1 MSGSV
6 DLEAILRP
14 IPGDSPAGADLRYE
28 SVYEEIKEARRVED
42 APAGGEGE
50 AKQADWGRVRDLS
63 LAALGEKS
71 KDLQIAAWLT
81 EALLHTEGLV
91 GFAAGLKVMAGLLER
106 YWDTVYPALE
116 DGDLEYRAG
125 PLEFLNEK
133 VWLALKSVP
142 VTDPRVSDGYSLLQ
156 YDESRTVGYEKD
168 TLNQHGDVDEGKE
181 AKRKEM
187 LAEGKLS
194 AELFDAAVEKSSR
207 EFYASLSGAV
217 IASREAFDAFDKVVD
232 ARFGKDAPRLA
243 ELRKA
248 IEQCQQFVSLRVG
261 GGKKGEPPPADRK
274 QSAPLT
280 VAGHGAGEIPGR
292 LSDEASRNG
301 AAATSSTPRRAG
313 IADTMAFEDE
323 LWREALDLLESSG
336 FKKALE
342 LLIQESY
349 TAPSV
354 RERNRLRLLM
364 AKLCL
369 RAERPDLARPIIE
382 ELHALI
388 QELHLEKWESPLWVA
403 DVLNTL
409 YLCLTHGEP
418 SDEDQGRAKALFQQ
432 MCTTDVTRAMSYKR

>member
-28 SVYEEIKEARRVED
+28 PVYEEIREARRVED
-42 APAGGEGE
+42 PLAAGEGE
-50 AKQADWGRVRDLS
+50 SKQADWERVRDLS
-63 LAALGEKS
+63 AEALTAKS

-81 EALLHTEGLV
+81 EALLRTEGFQ
-91 GFAAGLKVMAGLLER
+91 GFAAGLKALTGLLDG
-106 YWDTVYPALE
+106 YWDTVYPVPE
-116 DGDLEYRAG
+116 EGDLEYRAG
-125 PLEFLNEK
+125 PIEFLNEK
-133 VWLALKSVP
+133 LWLVLKSVP
-142 VTDPRVSDGYSLLQ
+142 VTDPRASDGYSLLQ

-168 TLNQHGDVDEGKE
+168 TLNQHGDTDEGKA

-194 AELFDAAVEKSSR
+194 AELFDAAMAKSSQDFYVLLAEGVTACR
-207 EFYASLSGAV
+207 EV
-217 IASREAFDAFDKVVD
+217 FDAFERAVD
-232 ARFGKDAPRLA
+232 ARFGREAPRLA

-248 IEQCQQFVSLRVG
+248 IEECQQFADLRVG
-261 GGKKGEPPPADRK
+261 GNKKGQPLPADRAK
-274 QSAPLT
+274 SALSIAT
-280 VAGHGAGEIPGR
+280 GQGAGEIPER
-292 LSDEASRNG
+292 LSGQATPGE
-301 AAATSSTPRRAG
+301 AAASPFRRAG
-313 IADTMAFEDE
+313 IGDTMAFEDE
-323 LWREALDLLESSG
+323 LWQEALGLLESAN

-354 RERNRLRLLM
+354 RERNRVRLLM
-364 AKLCL
+364 ANLCL

-409 YLCLTHGEP
+409 YLCLTNGEP
-418 SDEDQGRAKALFQQ
+418 SDEDQGRAKTLFQQ

>member
-6 DLEAILRP
+6 DLDAILRP
-14 IPGDSPAGADLRYE
+14 IPGDSPAGTDLRYE
-28 SVYEEIKEARRVED
+28 PVYEEIREARRGED
-42 APAGGEGE
+42 PLAAGEGE
-50 AKQADWGRVRDLS
+50 SKQADWERVRDLS
-63 LAALGEKS
+63 AKALTAKS

-81 EALLHTEGLV
+81 EALLRTEGFQ
-91 GFAAGLKVMAGLLER
+91 GFAAGLKVLTGLLGE
-106 YWDTVYPALE
+106 YWDTVYPVPE
-116 DGDLEYRAG
+116 EGDLEYRAG
-125 PLEFLNEK
+125 PIEFLNEK
-133 VWLALKSVP
+133 LWLVLKSVP
-142 VTDPRVSDGYSLLQ
+142 VTDPRASDGYSLLQ
-156 YDESRTVGYEKD
+156 YDESRTVGFEKD
-168 TLNQHGDVDEGKE
+168 TLNQHGDTDEGKA

-187 LAEGKLS
+187 MSEGKLS
-194 AELFDAAVEKSSR
+194 AELFDAAMEKSSR
-207 EFYASLSGAV
+207 EFYVSLSEAV
-217 IASREAFDAFDKVVD
+217 TACREEFDAFDAAVD

-248 IEQCQQFVSLRVG
+248 IEDCEQFVNLRVG
-261 GGKKGEPPPADRK
+261 GTKKGQPLPADRGT
-274 QSAPLT
+274 SAPPAAT
-280 VAGHGAGEIPGR
+280 GEGAHEFAGRVSGQAAGRE
-292 LSDEASRNG
+292 
-301 AAATSSTPRRAG
+301 AAASPSPSRRAG
-313 IADTMAFEDE
+313 IADTVAFEDE
-323 LWREALDLLESSG
+323 LWQEALGLLESAN

-342 LLIQESY
+342 LLIEESY

-409 YLCLTHGEP
+409 YLCLTSGEP
-418 SDEDQGRAKALFQQ
+418 SDEDEGRAKTLFQQ

>member
-28 SVYEEIKEARRVED
+28 PVYEEIREARRVED
-42 APAGGEGE
+42 PLAAGEGE
-50 AKQADWGRVRDLS
+50 SKRADWERVRDLS
-63 LAALGEKS
+63 AEALTAKS

-81 EALLHTEGLV
+81 EALLRTEGFQ
-91 GFAAGLKVMAGLLER
+91 GFAAGLKALTGLLDG
-106 YWDTVYPALE
+106 YWETVYPVPE
-116 DGDLEYRAG
+116 EGDLEYRAG
-125 PLEFLNEK
+125 PIEFLNEK
-133 VWLALKSVP
+133 LWLLLRSVP
-142 VTDPRVSDGYSLLQ
+142 VTDPRASDGYSLLQ

-168 TLNQHGDVDEGKE
+168 TLNQHGDTDEGKA

-194 AELFDAAVEKSSR
+194 AELFDAAMGKSSPG
-207 EFYASLSGAV
+207 FYASLAEGVTAC
-217 IASREAFDAFDKVVD
+217 REAFDAFEQAVD
-232 ARFGKDAPRLA
+232 ARFGREAPRLA

-248 IEQCQQFVSLRVG
+248 IEECQQFVNLRVG
-261 GGKKGEPPPADRK
+261 GSIKG
-274 QSAPLT
+274 APLRT
-280 VAGHGAGEIPGR
+280 DRETSVPPIATGHGAGEIPGR
-292 LSDEASRNG
+292 VSGQAAGREA
-301 AAATSSTPRRAG
+301 ASSPSPSRRAG
-313 IADTMAFEDE
+313 IADTVAFEDE
-323 LWREALDLLESSG
+323 LWQEALGLLESAN

-369 RAERPDLARPIIE
+369 RAERPDLARPLIE

-409 YLCLTHGEP
+409 YLCLTSGEP
-418 SDEDQGRAKALFQQ
+418 SDEDEGRAKTLFQQ

>member
-28 SVYEEIKEARRVED
+28 PVYEEIREARRAED
-42 APAGGEGE
+42 ALAAGEGE
-50 AKQADWGRVRDLS
+50 PKRADWERVRALS
-63 LAALGEKS
+63 VDALTAKS

-81 EALLHTEGLV
+81 EALIHTEGLE
-91 GFAAGLKVMAGLLER
+91 GFAAGLTVLTGLLEG
-106 YWDTVYPALE
+106 YWDTAYPALE

-125 PLEFLNEK
+125 PIEFLNEK
-133 VWLALKSVP
+133 LWLAVKHVP
-142 VTDPRVSDGYSLLQ
+142 VTDPRVSSGYSLLQ
-156 YDESRTVGYEKD
+156 YDESRRVGYEKD
-168 TLNQHGDVDEGKE
+168 TLNQHGDVDDGK
-181 AKRKEM
+181 ADKRKEM

-194 AELFDAAVEKSSR
+194 GELFDAAMEKSSR
-207 EFYASLSGAV
+207 EFYMALAGTVTAC
-217 IASREAFDAFDKVVD
+217 RDAFDAFDAVVD

-248 IEQCQQFVSLRVG
+248 IEECEQFVHLRVG
-261 GGKKGEPPPADRK
+261 GSRKGEPPPADREG
-274 QSAPLT
+274 SAPPT
-280 VAGHGAGEIPGR
+280 AIDHSAMEGPGQ
-292 LSDEASRNG
+292 LSGQASRG
-301 AAATSSTPRRAG
+301 EAAVSSSRRAG
-313 IADTMAFEDE
+313 IADTLAFEDA
-323 LWREALDLLESSG
+323 LWREAVGLLESAG

>member
-6 DLEAILRP
+6 DLDAILRP
-14 IPGDSPAGADLRYE
+14 IPGDSPAGTDLRYE
-28 SVYEEIKEARRVED
+28 PVYEEIREARRGED
-42 APAGGEGE
+42 PLAAGEGE
-50 AKQADWGRVRDLS
+50 SKQADWERVRDLS
-63 LAALGEKS
+63 AKALTAKS

-81 EALLHTEGLV
+81 EALLRTEGFQ
-91 GFAAGLKVMAGLLER
+91 GFAAGLKVLTGLLGE
-106 YWDTVYPALE
+106 YWDTVYPVPE
-116 DGDLEYRAG
+116 EGDLEYRAG
-125 PLEFLNEK
+125 PIEFLNEK
-133 VWLALKSVP
+133 LWLVLKSVP
-142 VTDPRVSDGYSLLQ
+142 VTDPRASDGYSLLQ
-156 YDESRTVGYEKD
+156 YDESRTVGFEKD
-168 TLNQHGDVDEGKE
+168 TLNQHGDTDEGKA

-187 LAEGKLS
+187 MSEGKLS
-194 AELFDAAVEKSSR
+194 AELFDAAMEKSSR
-207 EFYASLSGAV
+207 EFYVSLSEAV
-217 IASREAFDAFDKVVD
+217 TACREEFDAFDAAVD

-248 IEQCQQFVSLRVG
+248 IEDCEQFVNLRVG
-261 GGKKGEPPPADRK
+261 GTKKGQPLPADRGT
-274 QSAPLT
+274 SAPPAST
-280 VAGHGAGEIPGR
+280 GEGAHEFAGRVSGQAAGR
-292 LSDEASRNG
+292 Q
-301 AAATSSTPRRAG
+301 AAASPSPSRRAG
-313 IADTMAFEDE
+313 IADRVAFEDE
-323 LWREALDLLESSG
+323 LWQEALGLLESAN

-342 LLIQESY
+342 LLIEESY

-409 YLCLTHGEP
+409 YLCLTSGEP
-418 SDEDQGRAKALFQQ
+418 SDEDEGRAKTLFQQ